1 MDININLGAWNGVFA
16 VPCEVVDKYLKLAT
30 EKQLKVLLW
39 ILRNAGR
46 SCTAE
51 EMAKELSVH
60 PTDVT
65 DYIQFW
71 VNAGLIPE
79 AGTPGAAA
87 QEKAPAQK
95 QAVPVLS
102 EGKSGIENAIAEE
115 PAPQPE
121 KKKPRALSRPQKPD
135 FSYVAKRLNDSPELS
150 FLMEEAQVILG
161 KPLSNGDSAT
171 LFMLHEDD
179 GLPVDVILMILQ
191 YAVGE
196 GKPAMRY
203 IEKIGI
209 DWASEEIDTVEKAE
223 EKLRA
228 IAKTKDA
235 WGQVRRIFGL
245 NSTGS
250 PTKTQLE
257 CAHRWVNDWNYREDM
272 LRLAYE
278 TCVDTKGEYNLK
290 YIDGILKRWHNAEIY
305 TPQDAEL
312 AKKPKKKEQAQK
324 RAASYD
330 IDELESLSMFND

>member
-16 VPCEVVDKYLKLAT
+16 VPCDVVDKYLKLAT

-39 ILRNAGR
+39 LLRNAGR

-60 PTDVT
+60 PTDVR

-71 VNAGLIPE
+71 VNAGLIPQTGKE
-79 AGTPGAAA
+79 GAPIQEEPNAGG
-87 QEKAPAQK
+87 KI
-95 QAVPVLS
+95 AVPAP
-102 EGKSGIENAIAEE
+102 EGKKDETAATLREE
-115 PAPQPE
+115 TAQPE

-135 FSYVAKRLNDSPELS
+135 FSYVAQRLNDSPELS

-223 EKLRA
+223 DKLRA

-235 WGQVRRIFGL
+235 WGKVSRVFGL

-290 YIDGILKRWHNAEIY
+290 YIDGIIKRWHHAEIT
-305 TPQDAEL
+305 TPQDVEQ
-312 AKKPKKKEQAQK
+312 AKKPAKKEQAQK

-330 IDELESLSMFND
+330 IDEFESLSMFND